1 MKRLL
6 GLSLMLAAVCA
17 SAWLVWSFGRGLDV
31 ERQEEAVV
39 GLVSV
44 DIVPVEV
51 IESDLMEFAGEELV
65 DPFESVSAGEKV
77 AVMGSVGDARAVLY
91 MPSLQQVLPVY
102 LGATY
107 QHLYSATAF
116 VAGADLPTVTG
127 GTRVVIAGH
136 RGYYGQLLFLN
147 LNSLSVGVPVFI
159 YFNGQMYE
167 YLVMSQAVVT
177 ANDATALLPV
187 AGEIWLTL
195 LTCTP
200 IPTFEKRLLV
210 NAKLVGVTDVVAGVG
225 ELRLVT
231 NDVENLEVADVDED
245 EGAVVEIDIGADSVV
260 VNSVTEIAEEDLL
273 EVVQRVRKDVVVE
286 ATVLKVWTAYPFVML
301 LLILVAL
308 ILSVKLVKLVI
319 RMVVKN

>member
-51 IESDLMEFAGEELV
+51 LESDLMEFAGEELV

-77 AVMGSVGDARAVLY
+77 DVMGSVGDARAVLY

-147 LNSLSVGVPVFI
+147 LNSLSVGAPVFI

-187 AGEIWLTL
+187 AGESWLTL

-200 IPTFEKRLLV
+200 IPSFEKRLLV
-210 NAKLVGVTDVVAGVG
+210 NAKLVGVTDAVDGGIVVSDVESLGMAAVEEDAGVDDRV
-225 ELRLVT
+225 EVEF
-231 NDVENLEVADVDED
+231 DV
-245 EGAVVEIDIGADSVV
+245 GADSVV
-260 VNSVTEIAEEDLL
+260 VNSVTAIAEEDLL
-273 EVVQRVRKDVVVE
+273 AAVQRVRKDVVVE
-286 ATVLKVWTAYPFVML
+286 ATVLKVWAAYPFVML
-301 LLILVAL
+301 LLVLVAL
-308 ILSVKLVKLVI
+308 ILAVKLVSLVI
-319 RMVVKN
+319 RLVGKN